1 MQITAD
7 LHSSVS
13 LDEQIR
19 GQLRELI
26 ATGVLKEGQA
36 LPSVRQLAADLE
48 VHFNTVARAYRRL
61 EDEGLLSIGQGR
73 GVFVK
78 PVPSRPTQP
87 VRQARESVAG
97 RLRQVL
103 VDARLL
109 GLSAIQ
115 TREVVLEELERFAR
129 KRKRP

>member
-1 MQITAD
+1 MQVTVD
-7 LHSSVS
+7 PRSPVS
-13 LDEQIR
+13 LDDQIR

-26 ATGVLKEGQA
+26 ATGALKEGQP

-61 EDEGLLSIGQGR
+61 EDEGLLAIGHGR

-78 PVPSRPTQP
+78 PAKARPAQP
-87 VRQARESVAG
+87 VRQAKETVAG

-115 TREVVLEELERFAR
+115 MRELVLEELEAFAR
-129 KRKRP
+129 KGKRA